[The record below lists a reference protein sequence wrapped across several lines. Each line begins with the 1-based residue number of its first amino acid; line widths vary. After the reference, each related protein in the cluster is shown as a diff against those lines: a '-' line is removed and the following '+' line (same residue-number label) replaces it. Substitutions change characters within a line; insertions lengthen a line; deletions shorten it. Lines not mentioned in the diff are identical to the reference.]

1 MKYYHYKGVRN
12 NGLTVKGW
20 VLAED
25 RPEALKQLSERG
37 IKPFTVQAGQ
47 GNIALTV
54 PIRDLLASLHELS
67 SLRNSGMPLE
77 RAIAMIAESL
87 ENGHIQASWKEL
99 GNMVR
104 SGMSLSEAMLSLPDT
119 FPRFVAHLVKIG
131 EANGQLSS
139 ALNSAAERLDEELKL
154 RTEVRTALTYPAFLI
169 VISIV
174 VVLFLFLM
182 VIPNFA
188 AMVGD
193 MGARSSMSLQVLIAI
208 SFWLRDYIWFWT
220 TGSIALGFLI
230 RSLQKQGKFPIWGL
244 IQKISGIKQLVLAWE
259 TVQFCGSM
267 QRLLKQGVKLLEA
280 VNLSAEALGRDE
292 VRDKL
297 ILVSKTIQQG
307 GTLGAALREQN
318 LFTPLAQRMIETGEA
333 AANLPDSMAEIARLY
348 QRTLQEGMRR
358 ALSLLEPMVIAVMG
372 FLVGG
377 IMVSLMSAIMSI
389 NDLPL

>member
-1 MKYYHYKGVRN
+1 MIYFHYKGRRD
-12 NGLTVKGW
+12 NGLSVKGW

-25 RPEALKQLSERG
+25 RDDALKQLANRG
-37 IKPFTVQAGQ
+37 IQTYTVQPGR

-54 PIRDLLASLHELS
+54 PIRELLASLHELA

-77 RAIAMIAESL
+77 RAITMIADSL
-87 ENGHIQASWKEL
+87 ENGHTQASWKEL
-99 GNMVR
+99 SSMVR

-131 EANGQLSS
+131 EANGQLGSALSS
-139 ALNSAAERLDEELKL
+139 AADRLDEELKL

-169 VISIV
+169 SISIIV
-174 VVLFLFLM
+174 ILFLFLT

-188 AMVGD
+188 TMVGD
-193 MGARSSMSLQVLIAI
+193 MGGHPSVSLQILIAI
-208 SFWLRDYIWFWT
+208 SFWLREYFWLWT
-220 TGSIALGFLI
+220 LSIIGLGFLL
-230 RSLQKQGKFPIWGL
+230 RTLQKQGKLSLWRV
-244 IQKISGIKQLVLAWE
+244 IQKISGIRQLVSAWE

-280 VNLSAEALGRDE
+280 IHLSAEALGRDE
-292 VRDKL
+292 VRAGLKL
-297 ILVSKTIQQG
+297 VCKSVQQG
-307 GTLGAALREQN
+307 GTLGAALREHN

-358 ALSLLEPMVIAVMG
+358 ILALLEPMVIASMG
-372 FLVGG
+372 LIVGG
-377 IMVSLMSAIMSI
+377 IMVSLMSAIMSL